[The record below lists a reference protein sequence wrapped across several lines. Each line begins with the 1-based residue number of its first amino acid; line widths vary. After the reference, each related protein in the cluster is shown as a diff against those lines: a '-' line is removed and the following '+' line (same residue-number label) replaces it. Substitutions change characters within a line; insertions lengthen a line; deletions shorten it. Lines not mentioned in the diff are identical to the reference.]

1 MEFIEAYE
9 HFLKKL
15 GKGKRMV
22 LSTSYNDIV
31 TSRTMSI
38 IQMNGKLYFQ
48 TDRTSKKYKQLM
60 KNPHISLCMEN
71 IQIVGQ
77 CKEIGQPLEN
87 IDFISAYKKNF
98 LDSYTRYSSLAN
110 ERLFEI
116 NPTYVEK
123 WIYIDNIPFIEV
135 LDIVNKQYRLN
146 QYIGK

>member
-71 IQIVGQ
+71 IQIVSQ

-87 IDFISAYKKNF
+87 IDFISAYKKTF
-98 LDSYTRYSSLAN
+98 
-110 ERLFEI
+110 
-116 NPTYVEK
+116 
-123 WIYIDNIPFIEV
+123 WILIP
-135 LDIVNKQYRLN
+135 DIHLWQMNAYLK
-146 QYIGK
+146 